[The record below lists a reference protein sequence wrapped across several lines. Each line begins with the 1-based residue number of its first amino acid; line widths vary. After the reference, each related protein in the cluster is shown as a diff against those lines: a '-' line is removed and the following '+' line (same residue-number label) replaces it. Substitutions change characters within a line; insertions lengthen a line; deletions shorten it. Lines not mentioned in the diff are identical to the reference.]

1 MYTLD
6 SPENYRAVWSL
17 NPADC
22 CHSGLDVSSERGW
35 TSKQRLE
42 QHSWSLTTCS
52 FSIWIK
58 EKTDKVINN
67 SNSCL
72 LFHFHDHWWP
82 ILDSNR
88 LLCKEINLIH
98 KSNNWDISRNKSNPI
113 EITLESAVYSLNSP
127 EQHIAASMLNPS
139 GGFHSDPALSD
150 GKGWTS
156 ELRPQFHSELL
167 RANS

>member
-1 MYTLD
+1 MI
-6 SPENYRAVWSL
+6 PESCRLLSL
-17 NPADC
+17 KSRC
-22 CHSGLDVSSERGW
+22 FKWEGLDFRAETRAAQLISDNLQFFNLNKG
-35 TSKQRLE
+35 K
-42 QHSWSLTTCS
+42 
-52 FSIWIK
+52 K
-58 EKTDKVINN
+58 KTDKVINN

-72 LFHFHDHWWP
+72 LFHFHDHWWR
-82 ILDSNR
+82 ILDSNG

-113 EITLESAVYSLNSP
+113 EMTLESPVYSLNSP

-156 ELRPQFHSELL
+156 GLRPQFHSELL